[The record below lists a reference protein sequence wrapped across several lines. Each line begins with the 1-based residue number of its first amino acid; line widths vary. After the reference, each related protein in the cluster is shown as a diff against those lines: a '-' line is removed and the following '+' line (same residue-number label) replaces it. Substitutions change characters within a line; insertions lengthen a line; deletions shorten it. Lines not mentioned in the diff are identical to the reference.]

1 MSRCRDFGIVF
12 ESAEQLKCCAEILND
27 LWRQQHWDV
36 AHPFYE
42 PVDAVKLDILTYY
55 NTIRKSMGMST
66 MWKKLDAG
74 EYPNAAK
81 FSKTSNS

>member
-42 PVDAVKLDILTYY
+42 PVGTSIG
-55 NTIRKSMGMST
+55 TIVPC
-66 MWKKLDAG
+66 AQI
-74 EYPNAAK
+74 
-81 FSKTSNS
+81 